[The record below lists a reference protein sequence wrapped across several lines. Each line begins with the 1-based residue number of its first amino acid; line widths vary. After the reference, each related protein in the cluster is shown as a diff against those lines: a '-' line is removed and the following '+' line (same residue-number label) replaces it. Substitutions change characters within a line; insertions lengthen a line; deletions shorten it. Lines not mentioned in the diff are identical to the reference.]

1 LLISVKAQ
9 AANCLQSALMSKRP
23 NPDLDHA
30 SVALGI
36 AHRMRAH
43 ARLCHQ
49 IAVDSWDECVAGEF
63 ARLATEFME
72 MATQIE
78 DECVGPIPR
87 GRLH

>member
-1 LLISVKAQ
+1 MLILVKARP
-9 AANCLQSALMSKRP
+9 ANCGQSAGMSKGP

-49 IAVDSWDECVAGEF
+49 IAVDSWDASVADEF
-63 ARLATEFME
+63 ARLATEFMD
-72 MATQIE
+72 MAAQIE
-78 DECVGPIPR
+78 DECVGPVPR